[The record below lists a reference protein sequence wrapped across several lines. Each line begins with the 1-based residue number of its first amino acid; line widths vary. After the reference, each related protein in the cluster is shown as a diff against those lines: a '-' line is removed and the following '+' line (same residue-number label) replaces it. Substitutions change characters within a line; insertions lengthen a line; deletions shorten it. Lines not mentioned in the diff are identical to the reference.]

1 MERGRNGHR
10 YILGGE
16 DISLKKL
23 LDILGTI
30 SGRKAVRIPIPAEIA
45 QLAAATMEFIA
56 DHVTRRPPAA
66 TVEGV
71 RIALSSKALS
81 LEKSRREL
89 DYAPRPIE
97 PALRE
102 AVACVLDWS

>member
-1 MERGRNGHR
+1 M
-10 YILGGE
+10 
-16 DISLKKL
+16 
-23 LDILGTI
+23 
-30 SGRKAVRIPIPAEIA
+30 RIPIPAEIA

-56 DHVTRRPPAA
+56 DHVTRRRPAA

-89 DYAPRPIE
+89 GYAPRPIE

-102 AVACVLDWS
+102 AVAVRRWGTSKFHYCPR